1 MKQKL
6 TLLLS
11 LFVLLSSTFAQTSQ
25 PSKKDSR
32 RLLGVHLDAMDVNTP
47 QGWKDN
53 TTTKSLSGLK
63 NQDLGF
69 SLSYWKLIR
78 SKVDFS
84 TKATMIFHNYSVV
97 DRNVYSTSYNQLGL
111 EIEPTLNVK
120 AFEDN
125 YTFNAFVTAGVGAGL
140 YSNKFGAYV
149 PAGLGLQANIG
160 NSTYI
165 LLQSQYRF
173 SLTNTVMKD
182 NLFYSL
188 GFLGNMADVKEKPV
202 KLPTPPAILDRDDDG
217 VADADDKCPDIKG
230 VPALNGCPDA
240 DADGIADA
248 DDKCPSVAG
257 VEKYQGCP
265 VPDSDG
271 DGVNDEMDKCPRD
284 IGVAKYEGCPVPDTD
299 KDGLND
305 DEDKCPAVAGPASN
319 QGCPVIEKKIIE
331 KVNFTARNIFFE
343 SLSSTLLDKSKKS
356 LDEVVAILN
365 ADKLLML
372 SVEGHSDIL
381 GSVELNKKLSQERAN
396 SVKDYLIS
404 KGVDAK
410 RLNAIGFG
418 SANPIGD
425 NKTPEGRAKNRRTE
439 LLLSNH

>member
-111 EIEPTLNVK
+111 EIEPSLNVK

-140 YSNKFGAYV
+140 YSNFLASRKI
-149 PAGLGLQANIG
+149 PAN
-160 NSTYI
+160 
-165 LLQSQYRF
+165 R
-173 SLTNTVMKD
+173 
-182 NLFYSL
+182 
-188 GFLGNMADVKEKPV
+188 E
-202 KLPTPPAILDRDDDG
+202 
-217 VADADDKCPDIKG
+217 
-230 VPALNGCPDA
+230 
-240 DADGIADA
+240 
-248 DDKCPSVAG
+248 
-257 VEKYQGCP
+257 
-265 VPDSDG
+265 
-271 DGVNDEMDKCPRD
+271 
-284 IGVAKYEGCPVPDTD
+284 
-299 KDGLND
+299 
-305 DEDKCPAVAGPASN
+305 
-319 QGCPVIEKKIIE
+319 
-331 KVNFTARNIFFE
+331 
-343 SLSSTLLDKSKKS
+343 
-356 LDEVVAILN
+356 
-365 ADKLLML
+365 
-372 SVEGHSDIL
+372 
-381 GSVELNKKLSQERAN
+381 
-396 SVKDYLIS
+396 
-404 KGVDAK
+404 
-410 RLNAIGFG
+410 
-418 SANPIGD
+418 
-425 NKTPEGRAKNRRTE
+425 KNR
-439 LLLSNH
+439 

>member
-1 MKQKL
+1 
-6 TLLLS
+6 
-11 LFVLLSSTFAQTSQ
+11 
-25 PSKKDSR
+25 
-32 RLLGVHLDAMDVNTP
+32 
-47 QGWKDN
+47 
-53 TTTKSLSGLK
+53 
-63 NQDLGF
+63 
-69 SLSYWKLIR
+69 
-78 SKVDFS
+78 
-84 TKATMIFHNYSVV
+84 
-97 DRNVYSTSYNQLGL
+97 
-111 EIEPTLNVK
+111 
-120 AFEDN
+120 
-125 YTFNAFVTAGVGAGL
+125 
-140 YSNKFGAYV
+140 
-149 PAGLGLQANIG
+149 
-160 NSTYI
+160 
-165 LLQSQYRF
+165 
-173 SLTNTVMKD
+173 
-182 NLFYSL
+182 
-188 GFLGNMADVKEKPV
+188 
-202 KLPTPPAILDRDDDG
+202 
-217 VADADDKCPDIKG
+217 
-230 VPALNGCPDA
+230 
-240 DADGIADA
+240 
-248 DDKCPSVAG
+248 
-257 VEKYQGCP
+257 
-265 VPDSDG
+265 
-271 DGVNDEMDKCPRD
+271 MDKCPRD

-343 SLSSTLLDKSKKS
+343 SLSSNLLDKSKKS